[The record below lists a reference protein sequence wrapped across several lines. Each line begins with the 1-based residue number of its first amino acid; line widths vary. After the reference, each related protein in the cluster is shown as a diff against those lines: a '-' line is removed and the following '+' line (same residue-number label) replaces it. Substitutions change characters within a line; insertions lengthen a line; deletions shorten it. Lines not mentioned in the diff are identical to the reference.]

1 MDKKEIEKKA
11 RKIIDKITKEE
22 YCGDGKIYRVG
33 RRYIFLSTDYFPYDF
48 TRDLEE
54 LFGVAGDA
62 ILYKGGYK
70 VGGDLVKYYRNIAEE
85 KNLDIYDI
93 MSSVGWYFGW
103 CIGILIE
110 KGEKY
115 KVIVYDSF
123 EAESYLKREGKTE
136 KPVCHFLRGVL
147 AGIISE
153 VNGEKYKAV
162 EKKCKAM
169 GDEYC
174 EFEVERVIE

>member
-1 MDKKEIEKKA
+1 MNKKEIEERA

-22 YCGDGKIYRVG
+22 SCGDGKIYRVG

-54 LFGVAGDA
+54 LFGIAGDA

-70 VGGDLVKYYRNIAEE
+70 VGGDLAKYYRKIAEE

-93 MSSVGWYFGW
+93 MSSVSWYFGW
-103 CIGILIE
+103 GIGAIVE
-110 KGEKY
+110 KDKKY
-115 KVIVYDSF
+115 KVIVYESF
-123 EAESYLKREGKTE
+123 EADSYINREGKTK
-136 KPVCHFLRGVL
+136 KPVCHFFRGVI

-153 VNGEKYKAV
+153 VEGEKHKAV
-162 EKKCKAM
+162 EKKCRAM

-174 EFEVERVIE
+174 EFEVEKVIE